1 MRGTIMFFMMITTL
15 YGSAQQNNSIS
26 FSLSQNILKEIGLI
40 SNMGLQYYSGSCLK
54 IGYRFENKK
63 SDLEVGVIYCY
74 SGSLS
79 GHSKYFISQNHS
91 LGSSLKYSFVNKGK
105 KIKPFLNFNTLI
117 EIASNY
123 RNGFLLIE
131 RHIPSLNPSATYY
144 YPSVPGGEYTVD
156 YYYSNFYHSTPL
168 ASSLLGGI
176 DIKLNQN
183 LSLNIAAGYAFR
195 IMKVKYAEWKEKEDV
210 YKKLETIPTENVFSH
225 FLDVQLGLSYDFPLK
240 KTSKSKY
247 EL

>member
-63 SDLEVGVIYCY
+63 SDLEVGIIYCY

-131 RHIPSLNPSATYY
+131 RHIPSLNPS
-144 YPSVPGGEYTVD
+144 YTVD
-156 YYYSNFYHSTPL
+156 YYSYTVYHYYSNFYHSTPL

-176 DIKLNQN
+176 DIKLNQT

-195 IMKVKYAEWKEKEDV
+195 IMKVKYAEWKKNEDV

-225 FLDVQLGLSYDFPLK
+225 FLDVQLGLSYSFPLK
-240 KTSKSKY
+240 K
-247 EL
+247 